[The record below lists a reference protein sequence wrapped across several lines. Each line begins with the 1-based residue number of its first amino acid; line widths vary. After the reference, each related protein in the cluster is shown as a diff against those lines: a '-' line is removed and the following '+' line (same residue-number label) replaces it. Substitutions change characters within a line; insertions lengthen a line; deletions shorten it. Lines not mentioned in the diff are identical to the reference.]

1 MFTLIVLATMTNL
14 GSYPTQARCEAAIR
28 GIYEQKI
35 DPFQMMSQTTLKSVI
50 DIQMKYD
57 APTRYR
63 CQKI

>member
-50 DIQMKYD
+50 DIQIKYD

>member
-14 GSYPTQARCEAAIR
+14 GSYPTQAHCEAAVR

-35 DPFQMMSQTTLKSVI
+35 DPYQLMAHDTLKKVI

-57 APTRYR
+57 APKRYR